1 MLVPAKYKTTLCQQF
16 FNKGYCNYGP
26 RCQFLHREPSP
37 AVCPK
42 ISIDYKKIVEGMG
55 LAVDYE
61 EYNREDVVNIENF
74 MNKTMNL
81 SKFNLKPLNVF
92 QKCLKNTQ

>member
-16 FNKGYCNYGP
+16 FSKGYCNYGP
-26 RCQFLHREPSP
+26 RCQFLHKEPNPTTS
-37 AVCPK
+37 PK

-61 EYNREDVVNIENF
+61 GFNREDVANIENF
-74 MNKTMNL
+74 MNKIMNL

-92 QKCLKNTQ
+92 QKCLINTQ